1 MVVKVSKPE
10 INVREKISELD
21 KPSGIAGQAMLAA
34 ETPQEQF
41 NLISAGRR
49 NLIINGA
56 MQVAQRGTSNAITGG
71 GYHTIDR
78 WSTVAN
84 SGMSYAVTMSQE
96 STDSDTNGF
105 GYSLKLLTTTAQS
118 MTGSQ
123 NYSLRYQIEGRD
135 IKHFSYGTVSAKVI
149 TLSFWVK
156 SNKPGLFSLQIYNG
170 NTGTNHS
177 MLTSYTVNVADTWE
191 YKTIVIPANTSQ
203 VMNRTESMGMML
215 DFNLASGPDDIVSA
229 FDWGLNYNGA
239 ARAVT
244 GQVNILDTVN
254 NYFQITGVQLEVGD
268 TATPFE
274 HRSYGEELAACQ
286 RYYYQIGGASQGGG
300 GFDYLAHG
308 FADTTTRAIHLI
320 HFPQNMRAAPT
331 LVSSQT
337 AGNFYWRAPIGNPT
351 SPTATALPTLGGSSV
366 KYGRVDCNG
375 SGFSAGTGCFFEQ
388 NNSVNTFIAF
398 NAELL

>member
-21 KPSGIAGQAMLAA
+21 KPSGTAGQAMLAA